1 MMNEIDTIKRA
12 KMYVDKL
19 AKGINPLDDTK
30 VSIDDIVNNA
40 RISKCLVYVSSVL
53 DKVIVKGGFE
63 KGAKTIKVPFNI
75 TDEQLKS
82 FEYSDVPVGIT
93 EVVGRINN
101 LIERET
107 MKHLKVT
114 SVTQWLVNIDA
125 LTTVTYSSGK
135 KFKHPTD
142 KGIGLGIISEKRM
155 GQYGEY
161 TAVLYPKSAQQ
172 FIIENIQGA
181 VELNEPKKC
190 QDIEP

>member
-1 MMNEIDTIKRA
+1 MNEIDTIKRA

-19 AKGINPLDDTK
+19 AKGINPLDDTE

-40 RISKCLVYVSSVL
+40 RISKCLAYVSTVL
-53 DKVIVKGGFE
+53 DKVIARGGLE
-63 KGAKTIKVPFNI
+63 KGAKTVKVPFNI

-82 FEYSDVPVGIT
+82 FEYSDIPIGVA

-101 LIERET
+101 LIDRET

-114 SVTQWLVNIDA
+114 SVTQWLVDIDV

-135 KFKHPTD
+135 RFKRPTD
-142 KGIGLGIISEKRM
+142 RGTDLGIISEKRT

-161 TAVLYPKSAQQ
+161 TAVLYSKSAQR
-172 FIIENIQGA
+172 FIIDNIQCA
-181 VELNEPKKC
+181 VELNELKK
-190 QDIEP
+190 DKTVEL